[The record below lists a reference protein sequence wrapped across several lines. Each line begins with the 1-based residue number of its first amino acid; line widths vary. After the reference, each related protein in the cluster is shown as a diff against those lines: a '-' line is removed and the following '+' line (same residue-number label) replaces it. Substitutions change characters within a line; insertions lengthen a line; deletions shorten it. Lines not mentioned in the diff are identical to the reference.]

1 MYFDQKFIKSVLP
14 DVQFIGSFV
23 DDHINFSIDSRA
35 IQPDDVFI
43 ALKGTRVDG
52 HDYIEHAVNNGAA
65 GLMIEISKKDILNRF
80 NKSVLADKFII
91 LVNDTLSALTT
102 LAAAWRAQ
110 FSYPVVGI
118 TGSVGKTSTKERLA
132 QIFIHQSIP
141 CLASSGNQ
149 NTRVGLSL
157 NILKMRDY
165 HKVAIF
171 ELGISRRGEMAELVK
186 ILDPKYAVITYIG
199 HAHMEGLGSLTDIA
213 AEKRDIFKYFNERSI
228 GIINGD
234 QPILSQVG
242 YAHPVIRFGYKTINQ
257 VQARKV
263 QPQNTQMS
271 FVLKLYKQKF
281 NVLINQPHE
290 GAVLNALAAAA
301 TAYLLGVSPEKIVE
315 GIQQPISVPGRF
327 EECAISKTKSTL
339 INDCY
344 NANPESMKAALLAF
358 HRINTKR
365 SKIAVIGDML
375 ELGPLAPFWHR
386 QIGRFLRK
394 VPSIRQVILVGN
406 MVQWTK
412 KTMPLGV
419 SADIVP
425 NWQEALKI
433 LDTKLSDESMVLVK
447 GSRGMALDNIV
458 NHLSSEL
465 TQEHSEK

>member
-1 MYFDQKFIKSVLP
+1 MYFDQKFIQTVLP
-14 DVQFIGSFV
+14 DVQFIGSFE
-23 DDHINFSIDSRA
+23 DDHINFSIDSRTIQADDIFIA
-35 IQPDDVFI
+35 IQG
-43 ALKGTRVDG
+43 ARVDG
-52 HDYIEHAVNNGAA
+52 HDFVEQALANGALGAMIETSKKSLLSSLSKELLRDKFFIMVNN
-65 GLMIEISKKDILNRF
+65 
-80 NKSVLADKFII
+80 
-91 LVNDTLSALTT
+91 TTTALTS

-132 QIFIHQSIP
+132 QIFINQNIP
-141 CLASSGNQ
+141 CLATSGNQ

-199 HAHMEGLGSLTDIA
+199 HAHMEGLGSLADIA
-213 AEKRDIFKYFNERSI
+213 AEKRDIFKYFTERSI

-234 QPILSQVG
+234 QPILSNVG

-290 GAVLNALAAAA
+290 GSVLNALAAAA
-301 TAYLLGVSPEKIVE
+301 TAYLLGVAPDKIVE

-327 EECAISKTKSTL
+327 EERTLTQSKSTL

-419 SADIVP
+419 STEIVAS
-425 NWQEALKI
+425 WQEALSV
-433 LDTKLSDESMVLVK
+433 LQSKLTDESMILVK
-447 GSRGMALDNIV
+447 GSRGMALDNLV
-458 NHLSSEL
+458 NHLSSE
-465 TQEHSEK
+465 THEQSEK